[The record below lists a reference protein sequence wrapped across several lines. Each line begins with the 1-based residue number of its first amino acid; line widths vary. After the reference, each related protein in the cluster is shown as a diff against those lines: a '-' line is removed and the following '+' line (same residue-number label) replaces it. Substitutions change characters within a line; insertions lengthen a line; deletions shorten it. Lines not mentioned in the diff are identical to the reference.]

1 MKKLLGVFV
10 MTFIYYKVIY
20 FCSISIYLDSRK
32 VKTILLQC
40 CYCPVSGWQLRCSL
54 FFTSRDCRVISH
66 TLHELLEKERFSSI
80 LLILESSAIH
90 WITCFQVSSYLLW
103 FFEYCE
109 CWLLCISR
117 VMCHTR
123 RKQRLEKQFLR
134 NSVFKEWG
142 QILIT
147 RFLDNFW

>member
-1 MKKLLGVFV
+1 MRKLLGIFV

-20 FCSISIYLDSRK
+20 FCSIIIYLDSRK
-32 VKTILLQC
+32 VKTIMLQC
-40 CYCPVSGWQLRCSL
+40 CYCPVSGWQLLCSL

-66 TLHELLEKERFSSI
+66 TLCKLLEKERFSSV
-80 LLILESSAIH
+80 LLIFESSVIRR
-90 WITCFQVSSYLLW
+90 ITCFQVSGYLLC
-103 FFEYCE
+103 FFGYCE
-109 CWLLCISR
+109 CISR

-123 RKQRLEKQFLR
+123 RKQQLEKQFLP

>member
-1 MKKLLGVFV
+1 MRKLLGIFV

-32 VKTILLQC
+32 VKMITLQC
-40 CYCPVSGWQLRCSL
+40 CYCPVSGWQLLCSL
-54 FFTSRDCRVISH
+54 FFTSCDCRFISH
-66 TLHELLEKERFSSI
+66 TLCKLLEKERFSYV
-80 LLILESSAIH
+80 LLIFESSAIH
-90 WITCFQVSSYLLW
+90 WITYFQISGYLLC
-103 FFEYCE
+103 FFGYCE

-117 VMCHTR
+117 VMCDTR
-123 RKQRLEKQFLR
+123 RKQQLEKQFLP
-134 NSVFKEWG
+134 NSVFKEWE